1 MILKSGKFYDEAGNV
16 VPLEFGNKEQIKL
29 MDMASALSGGGVCL
43 QLIGSK
49 ETTEFVFQCLCG
61 VLHRPDVNASFKC
74 TCGQWYK
81 CFDTDYMPAVKFA
94 KK

>member
-1 MILKSGKFYDEAGNV
+1 MILKNGKFYNEAGEV
-16 VPLEFGNKEQIKL
+16 VPLEFGNKEQIAL
-29 MDMASALSGGGVCL
+29 LDLASALNGDGVCL

-61 VLHRPDVNASFKC
+61 VVHKPEVNASFKC
-74 TCGQWYK
+74 TCGQSYK
-81 CFDTDYMPAVKFA
+81 CFDTYYMPAVKFS